1 MSRSFKYFEV
11 QLKRVMKTFPRQ
23 MIVNLLVC
31 LCVGVLM
38 VVFIRDGLS
47 AQDGQKY
54 RIGVVG
60 DMSDSYLGF
69 GITALQ
75 SIDDSRFMIEL
86 VTMTREEART
96 AFEKGE
102 LYAIVQ
108 IPEGMMEAIESGA
121 NDKRIS
127 YIAAEGQ
134 KALVQW

>member
-1 MSRSFKYFEV
+1 MSRSFKYFKV

-60 DMSDSYLGF
+60 DM
-69 GITALQ
+69 
-75 SIDDSRFMIEL
+75 
-86 VTMTREEART
+86 
-96 AFEKGE
+96 
-102 LYAIVQ
+102 
-108 IPEGMMEAIESGA
+108 
-121 NDKRIS
+121 
-127 YIAAEGQ
+127 
-134 KALVQW
+134 